1 MNGPIKKESN
11 QKIQSRKPNRL
22 VREKSPYLLQHA
34 YNPVDWYPWGDEAF
48 ETARRLDRPVFLS
61 IGYSTCHWCHVMEK
75 ESFEDPEVAASM
87 NDTFVSIKVD
97 REERPDIDHLYMT
110 VCQMMTGGGGWPLNV
125 VLTPD
130 KKPFFAGT
138 YFPKYTQ
145 YGRIGMLD
153 LSRRIKELWTRERQT
168 IMGSAEKVLSALH
181 QIPNEVPGN
190 PIDDAVLARAYRELE
205 QRFDERFGGFGVA
218 PKFPT
223 PSNLL
228 FLFRYW
234 RRTRTQKALEMALE
248 TLKQMSRGGIH
259 DHIGFGFHR
268 YSTDEHWLVPHFE
281 KMLYDQ
287 ALLAIAFI
295 EAYQITHEV
304 EYKAVADKI
313 LQYVLRDMTAPNGAF
328 YSAEDA
334 DSEGEEG
341 KFYTWAWDEIE
352 QRLDPEEFSIV
363 QRVFNI
369 SREGNYRE
377 EASGEVVGR
386 NILHM
391 TEPIEA
397 TAGALGMPL
406 ETVQQIVENARQ
418 KLFLVRNTRI
428 RPHKDDKIL
437 TDWNGLMIAALAKV
451 AHACGNEQYAIAAA
465 RAADFILATMRTDNG
480 RLLHRYR
487 EDHAGIP
494 AAIDDYAF
502 LIWGLINLYE
512 ALFEE
517 RYLRAAMEL
526 TAEMMA
532 LFWDASAGGFYLT
545 ASDSEKLLIRTKD
558 IYDGAT
564 PSGNSAALLCL
575 KKLAAMTAS
584 ADLAETAVRLEKA
597 FAGNVRQLP
606 SAYTFFLCAVEQNFS
621 TSQEIVL
628 VGKKDD
634 PTLVRM
640 IRELGRVFLPH
651 KVVVFK
657 PADQQDTELERL
669 APYVRPLQ
677 CVEGKTTAYVCKN
690 YQCNL
695 PTTDA
700 DLMMEQVLGST

>member
-1 MNGPIKKESN
+1 
-11 QKIQSRKPNRL
+11 
-22 VREKSPYLLQHA
+22 
-34 YNPVDWYPWGDEAF
+34 
-48 ETARRLDRPVFLS
+48 S

-87 NDTFVSIKVD
+87 NDTFVAIKVD

-138 YFPKYTQ
+138 YFPKYTL

-153 LSRRIKELWTRERQT
+153 LSRRIKELWTRERHT
-168 IMGSAEKVLSALH
+168 IMGSAEKVVSALH
-181 QIPNEVPGN
+181 QIPNETPGDLL
-190 PIDDAVLARAYRELE
+190 DDATLARAYRELE
-205 QRFDERFGGFGVA
+205 QRYDERFGGFGTA

-223 PSNLL
+223 PHNLL

-234 RRTRTQKALEMALE
+234 YRTRTQKALEMALE
-248 TLKQMSRGGIH
+248 TLKRISLGGIH

-268 YSTDEHWLVPHFE
+268 YSTDDHWLVPHFE

-287 ALLAIAFI
+287 ALLAIAFV
-295 EAYQITHEV
+295 EAYQITHDA
-304 EYKAVADKI
+304 EYKATAEKI
-313 LQYVLRDMTAPNGAF
+313 LQYVLRDMTAAEGAF

-341 KFYTWAWDEIE
+341 KFYTWSWDEIE
-352 QRLDPEEFSIV
+352 QRLDPEEFRIV
-363 QRVFNI
+363 QRIFNI
-369 SREGNYRE
+369 TREGNYRE
-377 EASGEVVGR
+377 EASGELVGR

-391 TEPIEA
+391 TEPIET
-397 TAGALGMPL
+397 TARGMGLPV

-418 KLFLVRNTRI
+418 KLFLVRSRRI

-437 TDWNGLMIAALAKV
+437 ADWNGLMIAALAK
-451 AHACGNEQYAIAAA
+451 AAIACGNEQYAIAAA
-465 RAADFILATMRTDNG
+465 RAADFILKTMRGHNG

-487 EDHAGIP
+487 DNHAGV
-494 AAIDDYAF
+494 AAGIDDYAF

-512 ALFEE
+512 AVFEE
-517 RYLRAAMEL
+517 RYLRGAVEL

-532 LFWDASAGGFYLT
+532 LFWDESAGGFYLT
-545 ASDSEKLLIRTKD
+545 ANDSEKLLIRAKD

-584 ADLAETAVRLEKA
+584 THLADMALRLEKA
-597 FAGNVRQLP
+597 FAGNVRKLP

-621 TSQEIVL
+621 APQEIVL
-628 VGKKDD
+628 VGKKGD

-640 IRELGRVFLPH
+640 IRELGQAFLPH
-651 KVVVFK
+651 KVVIFK
-657 PADQQDTELERL
+657 PADRQSSELERL
-669 APYVRPLQ
+669 APYVQPLQ
-677 CVEGKTTAYVCKN
+677 CIDGKTTAYVCKN
-690 YQCNL
+690 YQCSL

-700 DLMMEQVLGST
+700 DRMMEQVLGSMTQ

>member
-1 MNGPIKKESN
+1 MNGPIKRESD

-125 VLTPD
+125 VLTPE

-181 QIPNEVPGN
+181 QIPNEVPGD

-248 TLKQMSRGGIH
+248 TLKHMSRGGIH

-268 YSTDEHWLVPHFE
+268 YSTDEQWLVPHFE

-304 EYKAVADKI
+304 EYKAVAEMI

-341 KFYTWAWDEIE
+341 KFYTWSWDEIE

-451 AHACGNEQYAIAAA
+451 AHASGNEQYAIAAA

-517 RYLRAAMEL
+517 RRLRAAMEL

-657 PADQQDTELERL
+657 PADQQDTELEKL
-669 APYVRPLQ
+669 VPYVRPLQ
-677 CVEGKTTAYVCKN
+677 CIEGKTTAYVCKN
-690 YQCNL
+690 YQCAL

-700 DLMMEQVLGST
+700 DLMMKQVLGST